1 MVYLLLDTASLYWRS
16 YFALPGSIT
25 APDGTPIN
33 ALRGLIDTLSTLV
46 ERRHPQHIVACWDND
61 WRPQWRVDAVP
72 TYKAHRADQAHRA
85 DKTHQADAAETAEEE
100 VVPDTLTPQIPLIA
114 QLLPLL
120 GVCVHGVDGW
130 EADDVIAR
138 LASSYATAGSTT
150 VSVDIASGDR
160 DLLQLV
166 TQHVSV
172 LYTGG
177 TAKTRGGE
185 PWLVMTPAEVAAKYG
200 VSPDQYALLATL
212 RGDPSDG
219 LPGVHGVGERTAV
232 RLIEAFSDL
241 AGILAAAAQP
251 TPPRPLTPRLSQLL
265 VAGQASLRAA
275 YSITQLRA
283 DTAISVPDHFPVADQ
298 GAALAFADTWGVRRS
313 VERFLHCSGRR

>member
-1 MVYLLLDTASLYWRS
+1 MGYLLLDTASLYWRS
-16 YFALPGSIT
+16 YFALPASMT

-33 ALRGLIDTLSTLV
+33 AVRGLIDTLSTLI

-85 DKTHQADAAETAEEE
+85 DTAQTADAE

-120 GVCVHGVDGW
+120 GVRVHGVDGW

-138 LASSYATAGSTT
+138 LASVYATAGSTS

-200 VSPDQYALLATL
+200 VSADQYALLATL

-251 TPPRPLTPRLSQLL
+251 TPPRPLTPRLSHLL
-265 VAGQASLRAA
+265 VASQDALRAA
-275 YSITQLRA
+275 YSITRLRA
-283 DTAISVPDHFPVADQ
+283 DTAISVPVHFPVADQ
-298 GAALAFADTWGVRRS
+298 GAALAFADIWGVRRS
-313 VERFLHCSGRR
+313 VERFLHCSGSR

>member
-1 MVYLLLDTASLYWRS
+1 MGYLLLDTASLYWRS
-16 YFALPGSIT
+16 YFALPASMT

-33 ALRGLIDTLSTLV
+33 AVRGLIDTLSTLV

-85 DKTHQADAAETAEEE
+85 DTAQTADAE

-120 GVCVHGVDGW
+120 GVRVYGVDGW

-138 LASSYATAGSTT
+138 LASVYATAGSTS

-200 VSPDQYALLATL
+200 VSADQYALLATL

-251 TPPRPLTPRLSQLL
+251 TPPRPLTPRLSHLL
-265 VAGQASLRAA
+265 VASQDALRAA
-275 YSITQLRA
+275 YSITRLRA
-283 DTAISVPDHFPVADQ
+283 DTAISVPVHFPVADQ

-313 VERFLHCSGRR
+313 VERFLHCSGSR

>member
-1 MVYLLLDTASLYWRS
+1 MGYLLLDTASLYWRS
-16 YFALPGSIT
+16 YFALPASMT

-33 ALRGLIDTLSTLV
+33 AVRGLIDTLSTLV

-85 DKTHQADAAETAEEE
+85 ATAQTADAE

-120 GVCVHGVDGW
+120 GVRVYGVDGW

-138 LASSYATAGSTT
+138 LASVYATAGSTS

-200 VSPDQYALLATL
+200 VSADQYALLATL

-251 TPPRPLTPRLSQLL
+251 TPPRPLTPRLSHLL
-265 VAGQASLRAA
+265 VASQDALRAA
-275 YSITQLRA
+275 YSITRLRA
-283 DTAISVPDHFPVADQ
+283 DTAISVPVHFPVADQ

-313 VERFLHCSGRR
+313 VERFLHCSGSR

>member
-72 TYKAHRADQAHRA
+72 TYKAHRA

-313 VERFLHCSGRR
+313 VERLLHCSGRR